1 MTVSEIISLID
12 KYTGEKINEELKYR
26 WLQQIEDVIYN
37 EVILTHKDP
46 VPRPAPV
53 KEGNRE
59 LLCPE
64 PYSELYIHYL
74 SAQNDLLMRDAR
86 SFENSASAFASA
98 YNSYT
103 DWYNRENDPIEKA
116 REIIV

>member
-1 MTVSEIISLID
+1 MKVSEIISLTD
-12 KYTGEKINEELKYR
+12 EYMAESVKNELKYR
-26 WLQQIEDVIYN
+26 WLQQIEDIIYN

-53 KEGNRE
+53 KGGDRD

-74 SAQNDLLMRDAR
+74 NAQNDLLMRDAR

-103 DWYNRENDPIEKA
+103 DWYNREYAPIE
-116 REIIV
+116 RVEEISI